1 MPYVFTSKSN
11 PNNLQAI
18 TGAYSNLFVTAIT
31 GLTATSPGAGQ
42 ITLSW
47 SGGLGNNVKY
57 SYVLSTGTNPIA
69 TIGALSGNGIGTPY
83 SVTLT
88 LTTTN
93 SVTATVTLSATVL
106 GGSASAVSNSV
117 TAAA

>member
-1 MPYVFTSKSN
+1 MPYVFTSKSS

-18 TGAYSNLFVTAIT
+18 NGAYSNLYVTAIT
-31 GLTATSPGAGQ
+31 GITVASTVAGQ

-47 SGGLGNNVKY
+47 SGGLGNNVQY

-83 SVTLT
+83 SVTT
-88 LTTTN
+88 
-93 SVTATVTLSATVL
+93 TVTLTATVL
-106 GGSASAVSNSV
+106 GGSASVVSGSV
-117 TAAA
+117 TT